1 MPVII
6 VISDDDDALSGIPDQ
21 PAAANRQCTG
31 TALYQEPVIAA
42 ANLNPPAPDAQY
54 SDAMIAA
61 LHSRSDAGV
70 DIAPI
75 HLSASSIPEL
85 PAAAVSHLIGAT
97 LLQEPA
103 LAVASLIAPI
113 PLPRLSDEV
122 IATLDSHSTYASA
135 ADVKATGPLGSRD
148 AMHAYFAQFR
158 GCHNRAL
165 EVVPMAPIDAELL
178 DLRRALPPIQW
189 PPQFLDLSAVHVNA
203 FMGDSSGRSMDSF
216 SGSNSLDSFV
226 DDAPVEISAADVANV
241 ARFVAEVLPMTA
253 AVLRLPGMSPATVA
267 ASKRRRWVVSS
278 SSSSPPQPRPQVGT
292 RRRVV
297 ASTSPSPPA
306 LAPRVE
312 LD

>member
-21 PAAANRQCTG
+21 PAAASRQCTG

-42 ANLNPPAPDAQY
+42 ANLNPPAPVAQY
-54 SDAMIAA
+54 SDVMIAA

-70 DIAPI
+70 DIAPN
-75 HLSASSIPEL
+75 HLS
-85 PAAAVSHLIGAT
+85 AAVSHLIGAT

-113 PLPRLSDEV
+113 PLPRFSDGV
-122 IATLDSHSTYASA
+122 IATLDSYSTYASA
-135 ADVKATGPLGSRD
+135 ADVKATGPLGSRH

-165 EVVPMAPIDAELL
+165 EVVPMAPGDAELL

-203 FMGDSSGRSMDSF
+203 FEGDSSGRSMDSF

-226 DDAPVEISAADVANV
+226 DDAPVDISAADVANV